1 MKTIEVNEVMNA
13 SIVVLNNIKSTKL
26 SSVGGKKRAQLRT
39 DKHAA
44 EFILANWDNEAIL
57 RASIKDADKSQ
68 EDRTKIS
75 DEVLNIWRKRI
86 EELKPVD
93 ERIVRLNEIAATK
106 LSRGIF
112 KNRREQLKE
121 DRCLAKYVI
130 KNYDSEDALNAILK
144 DKEVRESEVTDIVAK
159 RVKELKKKRL
169 AAAKTSKK
177 TKADISTSE
186 EKETLSKAGRPV
198 SRKIGDRHPKHP
210 EWLWTEYKPGKFDW
224 RTDPTQRKK
233 VGRKPA
239 EINQD

>member
-44 EFILANWDNEAIL
+44 EFILANWDNESIL

-68 EDRTKIS
+68 EDGTKIS

-86 EELKPVD
+86 EELKP
-93 ERIVRLNEIAATK
+93 A
-106 LSRGIF
+106 
-112 KNRREQLKE
+112 KE
-121 DRCLAKYVI
+121 HKSIQAKR
-130 KNYDSEDALNAILK
+130 
-144 DKEVRESEVTDIVAK
+144 DKEP
-159 RVKELKKKRL
+159 KKK
-169 AAAKTSKK
+169 
-177 TKADISTSE
+177 TSE
-186 EKETLSKAGRPV
+186 QGKKVGRKAF
-198 SRKIGDRHPKHP
+198 RKIGDRHPKHP

-224 RTDPTQRKK
+224 RTDPTLRKK

>member
-13 SIVVLNNIKSTKL
+13 SIVVLNNIKSKKL
-26 SSVGGKKRAQLRT
+26 SSVGGKKLAQLRT

-44 EFILANWDNEAIL
+44 EFILANWDNESIL

-86 EELKPVD
+86 EELKPV
-93 ERIVRLNEIAATK
+93 
-106 LSRGIF
+106 
-112 KNRREQLKE
+112 
-121 DRCLAKYVI
+121 
-130 KNYDSEDALNAILK
+130 
-144 DKEVRESEVTDIVAK
+144 AK

-186 EKETLSKAGRPV
+186 EKEEVSKAGGPV

-224 RTDPTQRKK
+224 RTDPTLRKK
-233 VGRKPA
+233 VGRKSA
-239 EINQD
+239 K